1 MRTLLRVSIFTCC
14 VLFAIATMVYFFW
27 YQPSLRGGKQ
37 SFNFSKSSIKSS
49 EDKVLIKLQ
58 AKALAL
64 KAYAMQ
70 NGFNADRCFMIDM
83 SVPSGR
89 QRFFIYNFKTGKV
102 DKAGLVTHGAG
113 SITGGEELYFSNV
126 PGSSCTS
133 LGKYKIGNAYQGRFG
148 LAYKLHG
155 LEKSNSK
162 AFERFVVLHGHS
174 CVPADEVHPL
184 PICPSLGCPTV
195 APEFL
200 KKLSRIID
208 ASHKPVLLSIY
219 Q

>member
-14 VLFAIATMVYFFW
+14 IFFAIATMVYFFW
-27 YQPSLRGGKQ
+27 YRPSLQGSKQ
-37 SFNFSKSSIKSS
+37 SFELKRSSQQQPGNKTT
-49 EDKVLIKLQ
+49 VKLQ
-58 AKALAL
+58 AKALSL
-64 KAYAMQ
+64 KDYAVK
-70 NGFNADRCFMIDM
+70 NGFNREICFMIDM

-113 SITGGEELYFSNV
+113 SVTGGDNLYFSNV
-126 PGSSCTS
+126 PGSNCTS

-155 LEKSNSK
+155 LDKTNSK
-162 AFERFVVLHGHS
+162 AFDRFVVLHGHS
-174 CVPADEVHPL
+174 CVPADDVHPL

-195 APEFL
+195 APAFL
-200 KKLSRIID
+200 SKLSSIID
-208 ASHKPVLLSIY
+208 ASGKPVLLSIY